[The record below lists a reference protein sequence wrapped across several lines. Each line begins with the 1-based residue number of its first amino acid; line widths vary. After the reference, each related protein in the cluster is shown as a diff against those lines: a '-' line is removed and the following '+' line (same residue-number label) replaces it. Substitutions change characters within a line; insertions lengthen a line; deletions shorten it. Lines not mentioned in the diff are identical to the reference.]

1 MKKLLP
7 LLAISLLLLACGEES
22 TEVSLSETIFGLFT
36 VSEELL
42 IAAETIETDGFDT
55 AAWLTRVEE
64 IPASTDNGNRARAAL
79 RESIGNFGSYAVTG
93 EAVEYVLAIE
103 SYERFDGLLS
113 LLIEED
119 IAERGEDGSE

>member
-7 LLAISLLLLACGEES
+7 LLAISLLLFACGEET
-22 TEVSLSETIFGLFT
+22 TEAPLSKTIFELFE

-42 IAAETIETDGFDT
+42 VAAETIETDGFDT
-55 AAWLTRVEE
+55 AAWLTELDK
-64 IPASTDNGNRARAAL
+64 ISASTDNGNRAKAAL

-103 SYERFDGLLS
+103 SYERFDALLS
-113 LLIEED
+113 LLIEAD
-119 IAERGEDGSE
+119 VAERGEDVLE